1 VTSGRATARIVTAL
15 AWAGIKEAIRPA
27 AVSFASSQPD
37 HFATTCRK
45 EIGMSR
51 FQLLNRSRQSTE
63 FSCGPSAVRAV
74 LNYWGRDVDEAT
86 LMKMMETNS
95 EVGTHPE
102 NIVKGIQALGLQ
114 AEMKM
119 NVTVDELQEF
129 TASGNPVIT
138 LGQVWRSSDGKA
150 VSVEDDWDSGHY
162 IVVLGADKDNV
173 YFQDPYIRMGKG
185 FAPRK
190 AFEAHWHQ
198 AMGGDLSQPKLI
210 HLAIFIKGDKPMETQ
225 SESKALSSIDFSR
238 FGSINM
244 LVARFPGSFLPFD
257 FMHELSDLWTSE
269 FVRPATFILI
279 RKDSEGRL
287 SAIEGG
293 RLEDDEDVAGINAVL
308 GRVAEQAVSGS
319 LLVRSNTEAAVR
331 VAAKTDFGLS
341 TSDLNKIGDRL
352 APDSSAIVLMM
363 ENTWE
368 RRFKEVAGRYGGA
381 VVNQKMITSDAIV
394 RFGRSLHA
402 GESTAHL

>member
-1 VTSGRATARIVTAL
+1 M
-15 AWAGIKEAIRPA
+15 
-27 AVSFASSQPD
+27 SS
-37 HFATTCRK
+37 
-45 EIGMSR
+45 

-63 FSCGPSAVRAV
+63 FSCGPAAVRSV
-74 LNYWGRDVDEAT
+74 LNYWGRDVDEAK
-86 LMKMMETNS
+86 LMQLMGTNS

-102 NIVKGIQALGLQ
+102 NIVRGVRSLGLQ

-129 TASGNPVIT
+129 TSSGHPVIT
-138 LGQVWRSSDGKA
+138 LGQVWRSSQGKA
-150 VSVEDDWDSGHY
+150 VSAEDDWDSGHY

-198 AMGGDLSQPKLI
+198 AMGGDLSKPKLI
-210 HLAIFIKGDKPMETQ
+210 HLAIFIKGEKPADTKNEF
-225 SESKALSSIDFSR
+225 ADLSSIDFSK

-244 LVARFPGSFLPFD
+244 VVARFPGSFLPFD
-257 FMHELSDLWTSE
+257 FLHELADLWASE
-269 FVRPATFILI
+269 FVRPAAFILM

-293 RLEDDEDVAGINAVL
+293 RLEDDHDVIGINAVL
-308 GRVAEQAVSGS
+308 GRVAEQTVSGA
-319 LLVRSNTEAAVR
+319 LLVRSNAEAAVR
-331 VAAKTDFGLS
+331 AAAKTDFGLS
-341 TSDLNKIGDRL
+341 TGDLNKIGERL
-352 APDSSAIVLMM
+352 PLDSSAIVLMM

-368 RRFKEVAGRYGGA
+368 RRFKEVAARYGGA

-394 RFGRSLHA
+394 RFGHSLHA
-402 GESTAHL
+402 GETAAPL